1 MKEGGE
7 DIDCDWWRW
16 KIGRERIQT
25 SRSFLLSFLSLLCT
39 SLLLFTSHHTLQML
53 HSPEEEKVEEKSWDE
68 EALEE
73 EDDLGDLPSLPGSGT
88 GIKSRLSVAS
98 QLLDVDNKVHFVV
111 QYIAVTTH
119 YSN

>member
-1 MKEGGE
+1 
-7 DIDCDWWRW
+7 
-16 KIGRERIQT
+16 
-25 SRSFLLSFLSLLCT
+25 
-39 SLLLFTSHHTLQML
+39 ML

-111 QYIAVTTH
+111 QYIAFTTH